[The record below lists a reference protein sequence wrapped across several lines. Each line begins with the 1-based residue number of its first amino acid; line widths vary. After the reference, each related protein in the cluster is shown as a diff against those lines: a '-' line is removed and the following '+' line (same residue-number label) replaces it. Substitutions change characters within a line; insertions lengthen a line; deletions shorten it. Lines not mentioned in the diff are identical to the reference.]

1 MGGVVGY
8 FSSVAYREN
17 IYEAAN
23 DPSIGAAV
31 GLMWFLVYMPIGI
44 SGGMLLGAIVDA
56 MIKKFR

>member
-44 SGGMLLGAIVDA
+44 AGGMLLGAIVDA
-56 MIKKFR
+56 VIKKLR